1 MRSKQQTQNH
11 KGSRKHLSDTDFNIT
26 MLNNTQEKTILKTLA
41 EKKITKMKY
50 TEILKLR
57 NTITEINDLMDEV
70 SLQRKLSG
78 RENHC
83 TEK

>member
-1 MRSKQQTQNH
+1 MN
-11 KGSRKHLSDTDFNIT
+11 
-26 MLNNTQEKTILKTLA
+26 
-41 EKKITKMKY
+41 Y

-57 NTITEINDLMDEV
+57 NTITEINDLMDEF
-70 SLQRKLSG
+70 SLQRKLSS